1 MSDRQLRLA
10 RIETVSC
17 DAIWRIE
24 SPTPGVVLIDV
35 HVVGIEEAVPLHW
48 RTGTWSKPPLDVS
61 LDREGRLVGFQF
73 VLQDERVREGIPLD
87 FPVPKLGLPV
97 FDVEDWPSD
106 RYADVKSALEAF
118 RLEGSELELRLG
130 DESVRQACQV
140 GSSLFMTF
148 GDHDRLSAIRL
159 GPLSVEDW
167 EAIDAF
173 SHTGN
178 RGQDS
183 T

>member
-1 MSDRQLRLA
+1 MNDRQLRLA
-10 RIETVSC
+10 RIETVPC
-17 DAIWRIE
+17 DAIWSIE

-48 RTGTWSKPPLDVS
+48 RTGTWTKPPLDLS

-73 VLQDERVREGIPLD
+73 VLQDERVREGISSD
-87 FPVPKLGLPV
+87 FPSPEVGLPL
-97 FDVEDWPSD
+97 FDIEDWPSD

-118 RLEGSELELRLG
+118 RLAGSELELRLG
-130 DESVRQACQV
+130 DELSVRQVCQV
-140 GSSLFMTF
+140 GSSLFMAF

-173 SHTGN
+173 SHTG
-178 RGQDS
+178 S
-183 T
+183 